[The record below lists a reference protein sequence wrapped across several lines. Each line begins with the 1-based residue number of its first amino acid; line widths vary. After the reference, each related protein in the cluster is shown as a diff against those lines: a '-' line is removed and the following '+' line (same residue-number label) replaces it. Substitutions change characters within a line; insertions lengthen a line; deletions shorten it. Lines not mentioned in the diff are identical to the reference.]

1 MRLIAHFAAA
11 AACCLAVATSQ
22 AVPKTYFVELST
34 DSAAEA
40 LSISP
45 RDLVSKAAEASI
57 PLRVR
62 YEYTD
67 KSVFYGVSVSL
78 DNDLDSEKL
87 RALPG
92 VQNVVPV
99 QSVAHPHRPSNN
111 VKRSPS
117 SGKGHE
123 KYAARNFESSREQS
137 KSLLSRRA
145 DVDWNSPHAM
155 TGVDRVHAKGVLGEG
170 VRVAV
175 IDTGIDYLH
184 PALGGCFGKGCKVE
198 FGYDFVG
205 DDYGFSNSTPNPGP
219 DPRPGCFDSF
229 HGTHVAG
236 IIGMEVSSNA
246 SMFPGLVGVAPRA
259 TLGMYRVFGCDGSAS
274 DDAIVAAMQRAVE
287 EGAHVVSISIGEFG
301 TWSGYPRS
309 ILPAAVAALRAKGV
323 AVVAAAGNSGT
334 QGMFSIN
341 LPGGADDGLGV
352 ASVENAKFP
361 TYPIRDSNGAEF
373 RYGALYPFPEGEYSV
388 AWAGRNTS
396 GYKFGCSASDYPP
409 ASSLQ
414 GPISDYIVAVKR
426 GPSCS
431 PTQVQTYASAANFTR
446 VITYPDPT
454 IDDVFIEGHAVPT
467 PSLTADG
474 YVYSMGSVIDETLSN
489 AAKSTGQYKLLV
501 ESQTPLLVD
510 QIGGGSPNNFSSLGP
525 NADFAFKPQIAAPG
539 GAVLA
544 TFPLMENSGGFGII
558 SGTSMAT
565 PYISGVY
572 ALIKSQNPDLSVEE
586 IFELIQ
592 TTAKQVN
599 MADYDLMAPAI
610 QQGAGLVQAHK
621 AVFPRTV
628 VSPGEFKLVDVEEA
642 TFTIDNPSGTE
653 ITYSFS
659 NVPAAGAAPF
669 SEGSSRTAQVGYIPS
684 SFSAKVDF
692 ASGSQVTVPAGG
704 SANVTFSITPPSSPD
719 VRLVP
724 LFSGFI
730 GISSSPTDENFTIP
744 YMGPAYNYSSTPVVG
759 LNNITAEQRANALTP
774 TRDPLSAPQVFANG
788 DKADIRNYRAF
799 SFQYPDYPVAL
810 FTSLQPVRKFRFDIV
825 RASTNF
831 TPTWYGFD
839 PSVKFDNL
847 TETSMKEN
855 GTVAGVDILG
865 SNMIQDGWLPQTSYQ
880 AGWSYSILDATATIG
895 LGLKKGSYRVLL
907 RWLKFYKDEEDPASW
922 DSWMSGVVDVLEDVF
937 EPTIPS

>member
-1 MRLIAHFAAA
+1 MMRLVAHFAAA
-11 AACCLAVATSQ
+11 VACYFAVTTSQ
-22 AVPKTYFVELST
+22 AVPKTYFVELSK
-34 DSAAEA
+34 DSTAG

-45 RDLVSKAAEASI
+45 HDLASKAAEASI

-78 DNDLDSEKL
+78 DSDSDSEKL
-87 RALPG
+87 RALLG
-92 VQNVVPV
+92 VENVIPV
-99 QSVAHPHRPSNN
+99 QSVAHPHRPSSN
-111 VKRSPS
+111 VKRSPPS
-117 SGKGHE
+117 SKTSEHVT
-123 KYAARNFESSREQS
+123 RNYDSGRDQYRSS
-137 KSLLSRRA
+137 LSRRA

-205 DDYGFSNSTPNPGP
+205 DDYGFGNSTPNPGP

-236 IIGMEVSSNA
+236 IIGMEVPSNA

-301 TWSGYPRS
+301 TWSGYPGS
-309 ILPAAVAALRAKGV
+309 ILPSAVTALRAKGV

-341 LPGGADDGLGV
+341 LPGGADDALGV

-373 RYGALYPFPEGEYSV
+373 RYGALHPFPEGEYPV

-396 GYKFGCSASDYPP
+396 TYTFGCSASDYPS
-409 ASSLQ
+409 AGSLQ
-414 GPISDYIVAVKR
+414 GPISEYIVAVKR

-446 VITYPDPT
+446 VITYPEPT
-454 IDDVFIEGHAVPT
+454 IDDVFIKGHAVPT

-474 YVYSMGSVIDETLSN
+474 YIYPMGSVIDEILSN
-489 AAKSTGQYKLLV
+489 AAKSSGQYKLLV

-510 QIGGGSPNNFSSLGP
+510 QISGGSPNNFSSIGP
-525 NADFAFKPQIAAPG
+525 NADFAFKPEIAAPG
-539 GAVLA
+539 GMILA
-544 TFPLMENSGGFGII
+544 TFPLIENSGGFGII

-586 IFELIQ
+586 IFELMQ
-592 TTAKQVN
+592 TTAAQIN
-599 MADYDLMAPAI
+599 MADYDLMAPTV

-621 AVFPRTV
+621 AVFPGTV

-642 TFTIDNPSGTE
+642 TLTIDNPSDTDV
-653 ITYSFS
+653 TYSLS
-659 NVPAAGAAPF
+659 NIPAAGTAPF
-669 SEGSSRTAQVGYIPS
+669 SDGPGRTAQVGYIPQL
-684 SFSAKVDF
+684 FSAKIDF
-692 ASGSQVTVPAGG
+692 TVGSQVTVPAGG
-704 SANVTFSITPPSSPD
+704 SANVSFSITTPSSPD
-719 VRLVP
+719 ASLVP

-730 GISSSPTDENFTIP
+730 GISSSANETFTIP
-744 YMGPAYNYSSTPVVG
+744 YMGPAYNYSSTPIVG
-759 LNNITAEQRANALTP
+759 LKNITAEQRLNALTP
-774 TRDPLSAPQVFANG
+774 TRDPLSAPQIFANG
-788 DKADIRNYRAF
+788 DKADIGNYRSF

-810 FTSLQPVRKFRFDIV
+810 FTSLQPMRKFRFDIV

-847 TETSMKEN
+847 TETSMTEN
-855 GTVAGVDILG
+855 GTIAGVPILG
-865 SNMIQDGWLPQTSYQ
+865 SNMIQNGWLPQTSYQ
-880 AGWSYSILDATATIG
+880 AGWSYSILDVTATRG
-895 LGLKKGSYRVLL
+895 LGLKKGSYRILL

-937 EPTIPS
+937 EPTVPS